1 LQISH
6 INLKRK
12 HIIVIPFYYVCG
24 MLENINSAVLLIIIA
39 NVLVSMKGF
48 SDDAFLNTYKFQIG
62 KIVSGE
68 KIRMLTSGFLH
79 VDWMHLGFNMYAL
92 YLFGG
97 IVAGMLGITSFLI
110 IYILSLLAGNLYS
123 LKYHKNE
130 SYYSAVG
137 ASGAVSGIVYASI
150 LLYPDMS
157 LYLFFIPIPIPG
169 YIFGVGYLLYSIYG
183 MKKQIGNVGHSA
195 HLGGAIG
202 GFAITLLLN
211 PSLFSSNT
219 FMVILLAVPIVLL
232 LLFGDKLKSL

>member
-1 LQISH
+1 M
-6 INLKRK
+6 N
-12 HIIVIPFYYVCG
+12 
-24 MLENINSAVLLIIIA
+24 NINQAVLILIIA

-48 SDDAFLNTYKFQIG
+48 NDYSFLDKYKFQVG
-62 KIVSGE
+62 KVLSGE
-68 KIRMLTSGFLH
+68 KIRTLTSGFLH
-79 VDWMHLGFNMYAL
+79 VDWLHLGFNMYAL
-92 YLFGG
+92 YLFGD
-97 IVAGMLGITSFLI
+97 IVAHILGIPNFLM
-110 IYILSLLAGNLYS
+110 IYFGSLLAGSLYS

-130 SYYSAVG
+130 PYYSAVG

-150 LLYPDMS
+150 LLYPAME

-183 MKKQIGNVGHSA
+183 MKKQLGNVGHSA

-211 PSLFSSNT
+211 PSLFETNKIL
-219 FMVILLAVPIVLL
+219 VIALGVPIILL